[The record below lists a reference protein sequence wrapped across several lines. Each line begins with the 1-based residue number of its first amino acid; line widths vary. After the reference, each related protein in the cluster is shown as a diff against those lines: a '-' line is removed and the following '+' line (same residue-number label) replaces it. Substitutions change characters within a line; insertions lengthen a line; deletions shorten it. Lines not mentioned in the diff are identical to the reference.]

1 MRARS
6 QDNTGG
12 NIMSKKR
19 IDKKEKQPRVKGQK
33 FNNFFTTFATRLVD
47 NKWIVVAVLAV
58 ILILAIVG
66 VFMVKKNGDVVSYLD
81 KDTGTMIGKNVL
93 QESYNIIGDLNIA
106 ISYLDK
112 KQVGEI
118 AEAIDKS
125 SELGRIYVN
134 KDHPS
139 GEDIISKIAWL
150 GTFDDLDPDNP
161 IQLGNNIISSGMDPE
176 VYAKLIE
183 NAKSNYVKTTQ
194 LSDGTYVDTYI
205 VSVYFKT
212 AGSMDVSIQAIKIIE
227 DIIKDKINSLKDSG
241 EISEILSV
249 DECYFL
255 GGQAQNARVLMDS
268 SVNDM
273 PIFVA
278 IAVVAVFI
286 ILLFTTHSYFEPLI
300 FLATLGVSILLNM
313 GSNIVAG
320 IPIGTISTI
329 TSSCATIL
337 QLALAMDY
345 AIFLMHTYYEELKVK
360 LNPRDAIIS
369 ALPKTLKS
377 IAASALTTIG
387 GFVALF
393 FMKFGMGYDLGFVLA
408 KGVLL
413 SLLTVIVLQPILIL
427 LCNKPIMKTQHRWI
441 VEPRLKF
448 VSKNITKKGVAAA
461 VIALCAV
468 VCLPCAYFQS
478 KAPLSYISMSEYI
491 PATNMSVPQY
501 EMTASENQV
510 ILMVPYNESEL
521 SKQYQLIDRLKS
533 MGVGNP
539 DIHQI
544 NEIFS
549 MCTLIDYEDMTE
561 WLNSGNGSAIVRKI
575 FKESFVSQ
583 YEGKPIVLY
592 TMNLSGKPEDA
603 QSYASLKE
611 IRKISSEVFGIDEGA
626 VYITGLAQ
634 GASDLAAVTPADFKL
649 VNILSAVLIFIILLF
664 TFRSF
669 ITSVILLA
677 VIEAGIFFNLALVYF
692 TSLIAVTQPAITNVL
707 VSQIN
712 FMSYIIVSAIELGA
726 TVDYAILLNSKIEEE
741 KKRGVEPMT
750 AIKNGI
756 YRAVPSVTTS
766 AAILIAV
773 CLAVKFVTSNII
785 VSQITE
791 LIARGTLFSYILTFT
806 LLPAVLSIKERAH
819 AAIRRRRGIVDTYE
833 PELQTDYNEQ
843 AAAWKKERKAA
854 AAAAWE
860 REYGF
865 VSVPKEKK
873 PHHKF
878 HFGKHA
884 DDTAEAVDAVD
895 AIDTVDTIQSDTP
908 ATPENVP
915 GESARLPQDDTSSKE
930 EITSEIYDEKR

>member
-313 GSNIVAG
+313 GSNIE
-320 IPIGTISTI
+320 IG
-329 TSSCATIL
+329 
-337 QLALAMDY
+337 
-345 AIFLMHTYYEELKVK
+345 
-360 LNPRDAIIS
+360 R
-369 ALPKTLKS
+369 
-377 IAASALTTIG
+377 
-387 GFVALF
+387 
-393 FMKFGMGYDLGFVLA
+393 
-408 KGVLL
+408 
-413 SLLTVIVLQPILIL
+413 
-427 LCNKPIMKTQHRWI
+427 
-441 VEPRLKF
+441 
-448 VSKNITKKGVAAA
+448 
-461 VIALCAV
+461 AV
-468 VCLPCAYFQS
+468 V
-478 KAPLSYISMSEYI
+478 
-491 PATNMSVPQY
+491 
-501 EMTASENQV
+501 
-510 ILMVPYNESEL
+510 
-521 SKQYQLIDRLKS
+521 
-533 MGVGNP
+533 
-539 DIHQI
+539 
-544 NEIFS
+544 
-549 MCTLIDYEDMTE
+549 
-561 WLNSGNGSAIVRKI
+561 
-575 FKESFVSQ
+575 
-583 YEGKPIVLY
+583 
-592 TMNLSGKPEDA
+592 
-603 QSYASLKE
+603 
-611 IRKISSEVFGIDEGA
+611 
-626 VYITGLAQ
+626 
-634 GASDLAAVTPADFKL
+634 
-649 VNILSAVLIFIILLF
+649 
-664 TFRSF
+664 
-669 ITSVILLA
+669 
-677 VIEAGIFFNLALVYF
+677 
-692 TSLIAVTQPAITNVL
+692 
-707 VSQIN
+707 
-712 FMSYIIVSAIELGA
+712 
-726 TVDYAILLNSKIEEE
+726 
-741 KKRGVEPMT
+741 
-750 AIKNGI
+750 
-756 YRAVPSVTTS
+756 
-766 AAILIAV
+766 
-773 CLAVKFVTSNII
+773 
-785 VSQITE
+785 
-791 LIARGTLFSYILTFT
+791 
-806 LLPAVLSIKERAH
+806 
-819 AAIRRRRGIVDTYE
+819 
-833 PELQTDYNEQ
+833 
-843 AAAWKKERKAA
+843 
-854 AAAAWE
+854 
-860 REYGF
+860 
-865 VSVPKEKK
+865 
-873 PHHKF
+873 
-878 HFGKHA
+878 
-884 DDTAEAVDAVD
+884 
-895 AIDTVDTIQSDTP
+895 
-908 ATPENVP
+908 
-915 GESARLPQDDTSSKE
+915 
-930 EITSEIYDEKR
+930 